1 MPAAHRGALVG
12 RDRPRAMQDA
22 ESVPGGSI
30 TSCRSRYT
38 RKNARRN
45 QEHRG
50 SHQCMSYKSIPGNRY
65 FSNSIWAAIT
75 KLVALAHQRHPQRT
89 G

>member
-1 MPAAHRGALVG
+1 
-12 RDRPRAMQDA
+12 
-22 ESVPGGSI
+22 
-30 TSCRSRYT
+30 
-38 RKNARRN
+38 
-45 QEHRG
+45 
-50 SHQCMSYKSIPGNRY
+50 MSYKSIPGNGY